1 MHRYTW
7 TCLLVLTATTAGCVD
22 GGGEPTAGST
32 GETGAPATGGT
43 GEATGA
49 SGTTDGGSDPTT
61 GGGETGGSGGATD
74 SGGET
79 ADPWTP
85 ASCFDAWDLVAEQ
98 YPDAGALVACT
109 EVAGGEIVAR
119 SLLVLDGITIDNNG
133 QTMQPC
139 VEARCDPQFAYV
151 ATNALPH
158 YDFVQTTPNAL
169 VENQFIYRIPLA
181 PMAIGAVDA
190 EDAAAIDGCVDA
202 YDQYLTNANQAT
214 TREPSGFCIADAQD
228 PQYLADSLEAGGTAT
243 YKKINCLN
251 TTAFTT
257 NGSPVF
263 GPNEAAMPD
272 PWGSPLFFMP
282 DTAGQPYIPDP
293 FGDGAALD
301 LCGGHTANS
310 MHYHGVNEACFER
323 SPSGAPAN
331 SYAEAAQA
339 WDMSAMLQGPCTEE
353 SGIVGWSLDGYPIK
367 GACVCT
373 ARDQDGA
380 CTEVKRARSSWLYA
394 GLGSWG
400 NSPQEAGALGI
411 ESSDCTADADCCPG
425 GEGCNFRCSY
435 VPVAS
440 GDDTAIAQRCTLVDY
455 SWCTHRFVDRSAQ
468 AGDGFVY
475 LDRCNGFEGPDG
487 YAYHA
492 TASFPYVTG
501 CFRGEPQAAPGGGGG
516 MMGGGGMNPPMCT
529 MPGQMM
535 CCGDDFCGGP
545 ETAQNCPADCG

>member
-1 MHRYTW
+1 MRRYNW
-7 TCLLVLTATTAGCVD
+7 TCLLVTTMAATGCGD
-22 GGGEPTAGST
+22 LGGGEEGTAASA
-32 GETGAPATGGT
+32 GETGAS
-43 GEATGA
+43 A
-49 SGTTDGGSDPTT
+49 SGTGGSEGGESGADTGGSGGVTEGATGSDAT
-61 GGGETGGSGGATD
+61 GGGETG
-74 SGGET
+74 
-79 ADPWTP
+79 DPWTP
-85 ASCFDAWDLVAEQ
+85 ASCFDAWDQVAAQ

-109 EVAGGEIVAR
+109 EVAGGEAVAR

-133 QTMQPC
+133 QAMQPC
-139 VEARCDPQFAYV
+139 VEARCDDGFAYV

-181 PMAIGAVDA
+181 PQAIGGVTA
-190 EDAAAIDGCVDA
+190 EDAATIDGCVDA
-202 YDQYLTNANQAT
+202 YAQYLANPDQAT
-214 TREPSGFCIADAQD
+214 AREPSGFCIANAQD
-228 PQYLADSLEAGGTAT
+228 ATYLRDELQAGGSAT
-243 YKKINCLN
+243 YHKIACLN

-263 GPNEAAMPD
+263 GPNEAQMPD

-310 MHYHGVNEACFER
+310 MHYHGINEACFER
-323 SPSGAPAN
+323 APDGAPAN

-339 WDMSAMLQGPCTEE
+339 WDMAAMLDGPCTEE
-353 SGIVGWSLDGYPIK
+353 SGVVGWSLDGYPIK

-373 ARDQDGA
+373 ARDGDGA

-400 NSPQEAGALGI
+400 QSQQEEAALGI
-411 ESSDCTADADCCPG
+411 ENSGCTEDADCCPG
-425 GEGCNFRCSY
+425 GQGCDFRCSY
-435 VPVAS
+435 VPVES
-440 GDDTAIAQRCTLVDY
+440 GGGTEIAQRCTLVDY

-468 AGDGFVY
+468 AGGGFVY

-492 TASFPYVTG
+492 TASFPYVNA
-501 CFRGEPQAAPGGGGG
+501 CYRAAPQAFAGGGGG
-516 MMGGGGMNPPMCT
+516 MMGGMDPPKCQ
-529 MPGQMM
+529 PGQMM

-545 ETAQNCPADCG
+545 ETAQNCPEDCG